1 MAEREV
7 DTAPQPIPVGSAF
20 GRVQGRNVIA
30 GQNIS
35 GGTVSFNFH
44 GGKS

>member
-7 DTAPQPIPVGSAF
+7 GTALPSIPVGSAF

-35 GGTVSFNFH
+35 GGTVNFNFH
-44 GGKS
+44 RGKV